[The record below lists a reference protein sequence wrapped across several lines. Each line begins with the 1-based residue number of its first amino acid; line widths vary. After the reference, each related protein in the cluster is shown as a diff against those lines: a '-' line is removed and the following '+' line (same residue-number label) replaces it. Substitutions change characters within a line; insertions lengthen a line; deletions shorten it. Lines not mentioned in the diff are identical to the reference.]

1 MFAKLQSYYIY
12 FFFQLENLTFLIND
26 MKNEI
31 VSWARMR
38 QKPEN
43 LLNERFQDMAKK
55 ALGM

>member
-1 MFAKLQSYYIY
+1 
-12 FFFQLENLTFLIND
+12 